1 MRGIRFLSF
10 AVIIVFA
17 FSFVAF
23 AVSDEAKQ
31 HYDTAKSL
39 YVAGDTDGAIA
50 ELEKALA
57 IDPNYD
63 QAKKLYEKL
72 GGGKKKEASTSSTT
86 ASQPQAQA
94 QSQQIQISG
103 GSVMDREALK
113 NNIALVLSNSVGQM
127 RSEIFVLINDSVK
140 ESFDE
145 MLKSGARNEVKTALK
160 QAIFD
165 VMKEV
170 LKEEMNYSVGV
181 IKEEVGVSTT
191 SSNVSSKLDFDI
203 KPKENIES
211 SSPVSNSV
219 SPSFSSPV
227 SNSVSP
233 SSSPTTDNKAK
244 AKELYEKAIKLLDDE
259 NYSSARDLLIEANK
273 LDPDNQ
279 DIQKAL
285 SRIPTK

>member
-1 MRGIRFLSF
+1 M
-10 AVIIVFA
+10 
-17 FSFVAF
+17 
-23 AVSDEAKQ
+23 
-31 HYDTAKSL
+31 
-39 YVAGDTDGAIA
+39 
-50 ELEKALA
+50 
-57 IDPNYD
+57 
-63 QAKKLYEKL
+63 

-86 ASQPQAQA
+86 ASQSQAQA

-103 GSVMDREALK
+103 SSVMDREALK

-203 KPKENIES
+203 KSKENIES

-219 SPSFSSPV
+219 SPSSPT
-227 SNSVSP
+227 
-233 SSSPTTDNKAK
+233 TTDNKAK

-279 DIQKAL
+279 DIKKAL

>member
-10 AVIIVFA
+10 VVIIVFA

-203 KPKENIES
+203 KPKGNIES
-211 SSPVSNSV
+211 
-219 SPSFSSPV
+219 SSPV

>member
-219 SPSFSSPV
+219 SPS
-227 SNSVSP
+227 
-233 SSSPTTDNKAK
+233 SSPTTDNKAK

>member
-1 MRGIRFLSF
+1 
-10 AVIIVFA
+10 
-17 FSFVAF
+17 VAF

-39 YVAGDTDGAIA
+39 YVAGDTEGAIA

-203 KPKENIES
+203 KSKGSMES
-211 SSPVSNSV
+211 SSSSVSNSV
-219 SPSFSSPV
+219 SS
-227 SNSVSP
+227 

>member
-1 MRGIRFLSF
+1 MRGIKFLSF

-203 KPKENIES
+203 KSKGSMES
-211 SSPVSNSV
+211 SSSSPISNSV
-219 SPSFSSPV
+219 SS
-227 SNSVSP
+227 
-233 SSSPTTDNKAK
+233 SSSPTIDNKAK